1 METKNITIVGGGSA
15 GWMSATILLN
25 QFPDKQITVV
35 ESPNHPTIG
44 VGESTVSGEQSGF
57 NGIGAWLKLLEIKD
71 SDWMH
76 HCDAI
81 HKLSIRFE
89 NWYRED
95 SGHFHYPFG
104 TPTLSKQS
112 TEYENSSQMPYT
124 AFDWQHK
131 KLFYPETPASDFA
144 DTFWPV
150 MALVNQNKA
159 LHSIDLSDP
168 KNRNDGRFGWAY
180 QFDATKFGIWLR
192 DNYCKA
198 KYADRFTHIQAEVK
212 EIPLDEDGIKYL
224 VLDNGQKLEADLFI
238 DCTGFKSL
246 LLTKAFEVPFIPI
259 SDIIPNNYAWATKIP
274 YTDPETQIV
283 NYTNCTAIEN
293 GWIWEIPLWSRMGSG
308 YVFSDKFISTDAALR
323 EFKYNLLKK
332 GYENVEDLDYHL
344 IPMRC
349 GVQSKLWVKNT
360 LAIGLSAGFIEPLQS
375 NGLQSIYQFLF
386 NLVKTLKRGRISEWD
401 RREYTAKCHDDFYEC
416 AHVVAFTYVL
426 SHRDD
431 TEYWRDILN
440 RDYPEDMFTNISTGI
455 SKGFHREYVSKNFQ
469 IDLTGAGIHAVAA
482 GMNWYPIDKLE
493 PLLDNQKDNKADF
506 FSYVLDSNGKKLE
519 YSQLVKEWTEKFI
532 QHTEER
538 KRMWNE
544 EIKDFPSPYQYSK
557 DSIHKNA

>member
-1 METKNITIVGGGSA
+1 
-15 GWMSATILLN
+15 
-25 QFPDKQITVV
+25 
-35 ESPNHPTIG
+35 
-44 VGESTVSGEQSGF
+44 
-57 NGIGAWLKLLEIKD
+57 
-71 SDWMH
+71 MH

-124 AFDWQHK
+124 AFDWQYK

-192 DNYCKA
+192 DHYCEA

-212 EIPLDEDGIKYL
+212 EIPLDEDGIKHL

-323 EFKYNLLKK
+323 EFKYNLRKK

-416 AHVVAFTYVL
+416 AHVVAFTYIL

-455 SKGFHREYVSKNFQ
+455 SKGFYREYVTKNFQ

-493 PLLDNQKDNKADF
+493 PLLDNQKDDKADF

-544 EIKDFPSPYQYSK
+544 EVKHFPSPYQYSK
-557 DSIHKNA
+557 DNIHKNT